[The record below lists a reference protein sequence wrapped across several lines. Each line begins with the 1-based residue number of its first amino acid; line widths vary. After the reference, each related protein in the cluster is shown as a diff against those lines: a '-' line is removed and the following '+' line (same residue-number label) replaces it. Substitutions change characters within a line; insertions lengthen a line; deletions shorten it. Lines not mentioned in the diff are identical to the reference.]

1 MMVPMNQF
9 YSNETRH
16 SDTYLHALQREE
28 LHPSL
33 LLGHATHWKFGNGIS
48 SEWRKKNAIKIKK
61 IRWSLRWKSHCCRW
75 TRKGIVEIGHVQPKH
90 STGEPTTE
98 MLIYTHA

>member
-1 MMVPMNQF
+1 MTSVIFIRP
-9 YSNETRH
+9 RH
-16 SDTYLHALQREE
+16 ILEICKWNKKRM
-28 LHPSL
+28 
-33 LLGHATHWKFGNGIS
+33 G
-48 SEWRKKNAIKIKK
+48 KKNAIKIKK